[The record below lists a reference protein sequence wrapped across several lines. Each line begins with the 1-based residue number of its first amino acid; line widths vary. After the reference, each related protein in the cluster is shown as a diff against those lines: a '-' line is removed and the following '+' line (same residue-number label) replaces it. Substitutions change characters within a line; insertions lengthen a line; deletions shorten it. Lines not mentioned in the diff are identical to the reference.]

1 MFIFK
6 NADQITLLDNY
17 DIITSGNNTIVR
29 LYLLTMFDYLIRSSL
44 IISIYL
50 GQDALDDLK

>member
-1 MFIFK
+1 MFI
-6 NADQITLLDNY
+6 D
-17 DIITSGNNTIVR
+17 DIITSGDNTIVR